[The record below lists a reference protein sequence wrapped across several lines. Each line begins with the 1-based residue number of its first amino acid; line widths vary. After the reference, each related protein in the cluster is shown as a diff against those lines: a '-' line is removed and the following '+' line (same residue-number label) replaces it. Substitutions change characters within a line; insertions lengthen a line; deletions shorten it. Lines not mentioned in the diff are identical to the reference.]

1 MNSDAISTA
10 TQSAIE
16 PTAPQAAPGRAMLI
30 SAVACIPCLA
40 VLAAEPRP
48 SSHRHIAADG
58 ASD

>member
-30 SAVACIPCLA
+30 SAVACISCSAPA
-40 VLAAEPRP
+40 GGPTRP
-48 SSHRHIAADG
+48 PLRRHIAADHP
-58 ASD
+58 SD